1 MLWLLGDTT
10 QFNPKK
16 PTVVNG
22 TGRKRPPAIPT
33 GSSLRGASLSRQRLV
48 GADIAAAG
56 PCTREPPSRLRA
68 QAACAHQPH
77 PTKWLLRRLLLF
89 DKATAAGNDLDIQ
102 RHSTQLVARAGR
114 PPPRAARQRELK
126 PKGVTQKDTQQMAA
140 TFSIIAGT
148 PGFGPRLRA
157 CLGELGGEVQ
167 HTIMYQDNTI
177 EFQVAIPDDRTGEF
191 AAWVRTAGEV
201 RLKLTST

>member
-1 MLWLLGDTT
+1 MLG
-10 QFNPKK
+10 
-16 PTVVNG
+16 G
-22 TGRKRPPAIPT
+22 HR
-33 GSSLRGASLSRQRLV
+33 
-48 GADIAAAG
+48 
-56 PCTREPPSRLRA
+56 
-68 QAACAHQPH
+68 
-77 PTKWLLRRLLLF
+77 
-89 DKATAAGNDLDIQ
+89 
-102 RHSTQLVARAGR
+102 
-114 PPPRAARQRELK
+114 RAARQRESKL
-126 PKGVTQKDTQQMAA
+126 KGVTQKDTQQMAA

-157 CLGELGGEVQ
+157 CLAELGGEVQ